1 MEALLAEELLASPA
15 AAKLS
20 PSQTRAAVLVATGDE
35 GKAQK
40 AFNRRAADMLDA
52 DQVPK

>member
-20 PSQTRAAVLVATGDE
+20 PSQIRAAVLVATGDE
-35 GKAQK
+35 EKARK
-40 AFNRRAADMLDA
+40 AFGRRAADVLDA
-52 DQVPK
+52 DQVPR